1 MQEQSKSGKV
11 DTHSFGRWLVLA
23 GVWLIYFSFGVMIA
37 SMAPLLAPISAELG
51 IGNSTMG
58 AILGAWPLTYI
69 VAAIPCGILLDRFGE
84 RRMLFAATLVMA
96 ASGLARSL
104 ADTPLELLLA
114 VGLFGAGG
122 PMISVGAPKLIA
134 GLFEGRDRGTAMGL
148 YVTGPYLGGVVAL
161 ALTNSVVLPLADNDW
176 RNVMLIYAGLVA
188 LSGVVWLVLSA
199 PRIAPSPGAGP
210 GGGKKFNFGAFS
222 EILVLPEVRIILL
235 MSIGIFFINHA
246 MNNWLPEIL
255 RSRNFTPV
263 AAGYWAALSTAV
275 GIAGAIIV
283 PRLATPD
290 RRLAILATL
299 FLCAFLSSLLLHS
312 NLVPL
317 LATGLILQG
326 IARGAMMTV
335 AILILME
342 TPNVPQERLG
352 LAGGLFFTTA
362 EVGGVLGPITFGV
375 LSELGDGFELPLF
388 SISLVCLGLCVLLW
402 LLRRMHASRW
412 AASD

>member
-1 MQEQSKSGKV
+1 MPQAVNKILKPAICSY
-11 DTHSFGRWLVLA
+11 GRWLVLA

-96 ASGLARSL
+96 ASDLARSL

-134 GLFEGRDRGTAMGL
+134 GLFEGRDRGTAMGI

-176 RNVMLIYAGLVA
+176 RGVMLIYAGLVA
-188 LSGVVWLVLSA
+188 LSGVVWLILSA
-199 PRIAPSPGAGP
+199 PQIAPAPGAGP
-210 GGGKKFNFGAFS
+210 GGGKKFNFSAFS
-222 EILVLPEVRIILL
+222 EILTLPEVRIILL

-255 RSRNFTPV
+255 RSRDFTPV
-263 AAGYWAALSTAV
+263 AAGYWAALSAAV

-290 RRLAILATL
+290 RRLVILATL
-299 FLCAFLSSLLLHS
+299 LLCALLASLLLHS
-312 NLVPL
+312 SLVPL
-317 LATGLILQG
+317 LAAGLILQG

-342 TPNVPQERLG
+342 TPKVPQERLG

-362 EVGGVLGPITFGV
+362 EVGGVLGPVTFGI
-375 LSELGDGFELPLF
+375 LSDMGNGFALPLGC
-388 SISLVCLGLCVLLW
+388 ITLVCLGLCVLLG
-402 LLRRMHASRW
+402 LLRKMHATRSP
-412 AASD
+412 

>member
-1 MQEQSKSGKV
+1 MPQVESKSGKPGI
-11 DTHSFGRWLVLA
+11 HSFGRWLVLA
-23 GVWLIYFSFGVMIA
+23 GVWLIYFSFGVTIA

-58 AILGAWPLTYI
+58 AILGAWPLIYI

-96 ASGLARSL
+96 ASGLARSM

-122 PMISVGAPKLIA
+122 PMISIGAPKLIA

-188 LSGVVWLVLSA
+188 LSGVVWLILSA
-199 PRIAPSPGAGP
+199 PRIAPAPNSGTGGA
-210 GGGKKFNFGAFS
+210 KKFNFSAFS

-255 RSRNFTPV
+255 RSRDFTPV
-263 AAGYWAALSTAV
+263 SAGYWAALSAAV

-290 RRLAILATL
+290 RRLAVMATL
-299 FLCAFLSSLLLHS
+299 FLCALLASLLLRS

-317 LATGLILQG
+317 LVTGLILQG
-326 IARGAMMTV
+326 IARGGMMTV

-342 TPNVPQERLG
+342 TPNVPKERLG

-362 EVGGVLGPITFGV
+362 EVGGVLGPVTFGI
-375 LSELGDGFELPLF
+375 LSDLGDGFALPLG
-388 SISLVCLGLCVLLW
+388 SITLVCLVLCVLLW
-402 LLRRMHASRW
+402 LLRRIHDSCL
-412 AASD
+412 